1 MRIGSRSTI
10 LYADPTAAGLL
21 MFGYKYE
28 ILKEYPH
35 YFLDYQEQFD
45 TSERWD
51 DRFVSSSGEWSGN
64 VYDFYRKAYNKISQ
78 HIIGFGKV

>member
-1 MRIGSRSTI
+1 
-10 LYADPTAAGLL
+10 